1 MPSSMDCIFH
11 TLHFLKNLV
20 MMKIVYA
27 NHQFF
32 WYVVPIVVR
41 NGGTVMLAMI
51 QSAALYGIDA
61 YIVRVEVDLSNG
73 IPAFEIVGLPD
84 SAVKESRERVRTA
97 IKNSGLLF
105 PSKRI
110 TVNLAPA
117 DTKKEG
123 AAFDLPIAA
132 GILIGMGTLQPQALE
147 DYLLIG
153 ELSLDG
159 SLHAVN
165 GVLPMVYGAMQNG
178 IQKCIVPM
186 ENAEEAA
193 LVKDME
199 VYPLHSLR
207 QLIAFFNGQE
217 DMVPY
222 HIDIDALFST
232 HTPSA
237 QLDFSHVKGQENAK
251 RAMELAAAGGHN
263 ILMIGP
269 PGSGKTML
277 AKRFPTILP
286 DLTFTESIEIT
297 KIYSVAGL
305 LQNKNALIRERPFRS
320 PHHTISAA
328 ALTGG
333 GRIPKPGEISL
344 AHHGVLFLD
353 ELPEFQ
359 RNALEIMRQPM
370 EDGHVTISR
379 VNGTLTFPADFM
391 LVAAMNP
398 CPCGYLGSGDKCHC
412 TVSEITRYQSKIS
425 GPLLDR
431 IDLMVEMPA
440 VGYAQLQQAPNGETS
455 AAIKE
460 RVVRAHQVQLK
471 RYEKEGIYFNAQ
483 LNAAQ
488 IETYCPL
495 GKKEK
500 ELLQNAFTQ
509 MDLSARAYHKILKVA
524 RTAADLDGSE
534 NITIRH
540 IAEVLQYRSLDRKYM
555 M

>member
-1 MPSSMDCIFH
+1 
-11 TLHFLKNLV
+11 
-20 MMKIVYA
+20 
-27 NHQFF
+27 
-32 WYVVPIVVR
+32 
-41 NGGTVMLAMI
+41 MLSI
-51 QSAALYGIDA
+51 IHSAALLGIDA
-61 YIVRVEVDLSNG
+61 YAVNVEVDLSSG
-73 IPAFEIVGLPD
+73 LPAFDIVGLPD

-97 IKNSGLLF
+97 IKNTGLSF
-105 PSKRI
+105 PTKRI

-123 AAFDLPIAA
+123 ASFDLPIAA
-132 GILIGMGTLQPQALE
+132 GILTAMGTLPAEALDE
-147 DYLLIG
+147 YLLAG

-159 SLHAVN
+159 SLRPVN
-165 GVLPMVYGAMQNG
+165 GILPMVYGALQNG
-178 IQKCIVPM
+178 ITKCFVPY

-193 LVKDME
+193 LVDGIE

-207 QLIAFFNGQE
+207 QLVAILQNQE
-217 DMVPY
+217 TLPPY
-222 HIDIDALFST
+222 HVDLDNLFADDKEWES
-232 HTPSA
+232 
-237 QLDFSHVKGQENAK
+237 LDFSHVKGQENAK

-263 ILMIGP
+263 ILLIGP

-286 DLTFTESIEIT
+286 DLTFAESIEIT

-305 LQNKNALIRERPFRS
+305 LQNKNALIHHRPFRS
-320 PHHTISAA
+320 PHHTISAS

-344 AHHGVLFLD
+344 AHNGVLFLD

-359 RNALEIMRQPM
+359 RSALEVMRQPM
-370 EDGHVTISR
+370 EDGKVTIAR
-379 VNGTLTFPADFM
+379 VSGTLTFPSDFM

-412 TVSEITRYQSKIS
+412 TVNEIAKYQSKIS

-440 VGYAQLQQAPNGETS
+440 VGYEDLQNSTPGESSAEIKQRVVKAHEIQLQ
-455 AAIKE
+455 
-460 RVVRAHQVQLK
+460 
-471 RYEKEGIYFNAQ
+471 RYKKEGIFFNAQ

-488 IETYCPL
+488 VEKYCPL
-495 GKKEK
+495 GDAEQK
-500 ELLQNAFTQ
+500 LLKAAFSS

-534 NITIRH
+534 KITVRH
-540 IAEVLQYRSLDRKYM
+540 LAEVLQYRSLDRKYM
-555 M
+555 I

>member
-1 MPSSMDCIFH
+1 
-11 TLHFLKNLV
+11 
-20 MMKIVYA
+20 
-27 NHQFF
+27 
-32 WYVVPIVVR
+32 
-41 NGGTVMLAMI
+41 MLSI
-51 QSAALYGIDA
+51 IHSAALLGIDA
-61 YIVRVEVDLSNG
+61 YAVNVEVDLSSG
-73 IPAFEIVGLPD
+73 LPAFDIVGLPD

-97 IKNSGLLF
+97 IKNTGLSF
-105 PSKRI
+105 PTKRI

-123 AAFDLPIAA
+123 ASFDLPIAA
-132 GILIGMGTLQPQALE
+132 GILTAMGTLPAEAL
-147 DYLLIG
+147 DGYLLAG

-159 SLHAVN
+159 SLRPVN
-165 GVLPMVYGAMQNG
+165 GVLPMVYGALQDG
-178 IQKCIVPM
+178 ITKCFVPY

-193 LVKDME
+193 LVEGME

-207 QLIAFFNGQE
+207 QLVAILQNQE
-217 DMVPY
+217 TLQPY
-222 HIDIDALFST
+222 HVDLDNLFADDKEWES
-232 HTPSA
+232 
-237 QLDFSHVKGQENAK
+237 LDFSHVKGQENAK

-263 ILMIGP
+263 ILLIGP

-286 DLTFTESIEIT
+286 DLTFAESIEIT

-305 LQNKNALIRERPFRS
+305 LQNKNALIHHRPFRS
-320 PHHTISAA
+320 PHHTISAS

-344 AHHGVLFLD
+344 AHNGVLFLD

-359 RNALEIMRQPM
+359 RSALEVMRQPM
-370 EDGHVTISR
+370 EDGKVTIAR
-379 VNGTLTFPADFM
+379 VSGTLTFPSDFM

-412 TVSEITRYQSKIS
+412 TVNEIAKYQSKIS

-440 VGYAQLQQAPNGETS
+440 VGYGDLQSTASGESSAEIKKRVVKAHEIQLQ
-455 AAIKE
+455 
-460 RVVRAHQVQLK
+460 
-471 RYEKEGIYFNAQ
+471 RYKKEGIFFNAQ

-488 IETYCPL
+488 VEKYCVL
-495 GKKEK
+495 GEAEQK
-500 ELLQNAFTQ
+500 LLKAAFSS

-534 NITIRH
+534 EITVRH
-540 IAEVLQYRSLDRKYM
+540 LAEVLQYRSLDRKYM
-555 M
+555 I

>member
-1 MPSSMDCIFH
+1 
-11 TLHFLKNLV
+11 
-20 MMKIVYA
+20 
-27 NHQFF
+27 
-32 WYVVPIVVR
+32 
-41 NGGTVMLAMI
+41 MLSI
-51 QSAALYGIDA
+51 IHSAALLGIDA
-61 YIVRVEVDLSNG
+61 YAVNVEVDLSSG
-73 IPAFEIVGLPD
+73 LPAFDIVGLPD

-97 IKNSGLLF
+97 IKNTGLSF
-105 PSKRI
+105 PTKRI

-123 AAFDLPIAA
+123 ASFDLPIAA
-132 GILIGMGTLQPQALE
+132 GILTAMGTLPAEAL
-147 DYLLIG
+147 DGYLLAG

-159 SLHAVN
+159 SLRPVN
-165 GVLPMVYGAMQNG
+165 GILPMVYGALQDG
-178 IQKCIVPM
+178 ITKCFVPY

-193 LVKDME
+193 LVEGME

-207 QLIAFFNGQE
+207 QLVAILQNQE
-217 DMVPY
+217 TLHPY
-222 HIDIDALFST
+222 HVNMDNLFADDKEWES
-232 HTPSA
+232 
-237 QLDFSHVKGQENAK
+237 LDFSHVKGQENAK

-263 ILMIGP
+263 ILLIGP

-286 DLTFTESIEIT
+286 DLTFAESIEIT

-305 LQNKNALIRERPFRS
+305 LQNKNALIHHRPFRS
-320 PHHTISAA
+320 PHHTISAS

-344 AHHGVLFLD
+344 AHNGVLFLD

-359 RNALEIMRQPM
+359 RSALEVMRQPM
-370 EDGHVTISR
+370 EDGKVTIAR
-379 VNGTLTFPADFM
+379 VSGTLTFPSDFM

-412 TVSEITRYQSKIS
+412 TVNEIAKYQSKIS

-440 VGYAQLQQAPNGETS
+440 VGYEDLQSTASGESSTE
-455 AAIKE
+455 IKK
-460 RVVRAHQVQLK
+460 RVVKAHEIQLL
-471 RYEKEGIYFNAQ
+471 RYKKEGIFFNAQ

-488 IETYCPL
+488 VEKYCVL
-495 GKKEK
+495 GEAEQK
-500 ELLQNAFTQ
+500 LLKAAFSS

-534 NITIRH
+534 EITVRH
-540 IAEVLQYRSLDRKYM
+540 LAEVLQYRSLDRKYM
-555 M
+555 I

>member
-1 MPSSMDCIFH
+1 
-11 TLHFLKNLV
+11 
-20 MMKIVYA
+20 
-27 NHQFF
+27 
-32 WYVVPIVVR
+32 
-41 NGGTVMLAMI
+41 MLSI
-51 QSAALYGIDA
+51 IHSAALLGIDA
-61 YIVRVEVDLSNG
+61 YAVNVEVDLSSG
-73 IPAFEIVGLPD
+73 LPAFDIVGLPD

-97 IKNSGLLF
+97 IKNTGLSF
-105 PSKRI
+105 PTKRI

-123 AAFDLPIAA
+123 ASFDLPIAA
-132 GILIGMGTLQPQALE
+132 GILTAMGTLPAEAL
-147 DYLLIG
+147 DGYLLAG

-159 SLHAVN
+159 SLRPVN
-165 GVLPMVYGAMQNG
+165 GVLPMVYGALQDG
-178 IQKCIVPM
+178 ITKCFVPY

-193 LVKDME
+193 LVEGME

-207 QLIAFFNGQE
+207 QLVAILQNQE
-217 DMVPY
+217 TLQPY
-222 HIDIDALFST
+222 HVDLDNLFADDKEWES
-232 HTPSA
+232 
-237 QLDFSHVKGQENAK
+237 LDFSHVKGQENAK

-263 ILMIGP
+263 ILLIGP
-269 PGSGKTML
+269 PGSGKTIL

-286 DLTFTESIEIT
+286 DLTFAESIEIT

-305 LQNKNALIRERPFRS
+305 LQNKNALIHHRPFRS
-320 PHHTISAA
+320 PHHTISAS

-344 AHHGVLFLD
+344 AHNGVLFLD

-359 RNALEIMRQPM
+359 RSALEVMRQPM
-370 EDGHVTISR
+370 EDGKVTIAR
-379 VNGTLTFPADFM
+379 VSGTLTFPSDFM

-412 TVSEITRYQSKIS
+412 TVNEIAKYQSKIS

-440 VGYAQLQQAPNGETS
+440 VGYEDLQSTASGESSAEIKKRVVKAHEIQLQ
-455 AAIKE
+455 
-460 RVVRAHQVQLK
+460 
-471 RYEKEGIYFNAQ
+471 RYKKEGIFFNAQ

-488 IETYCPL
+488 VEKYCVL
-495 GKKEK
+495 GEAEQK
-500 ELLQNAFTQ
+500 LLKAAFSS

-534 NITIRH
+534 EITVRH
-540 IAEVLQYRSLDRKYM
+540 LAEVLQYRSLDRKYM
-555 M
+555 I

>member
-1 MPSSMDCIFH
+1 
-11 TLHFLKNLV
+11 
-20 MMKIVYA
+20 
-27 NHQFF
+27 
-32 WYVVPIVVR
+32 
-41 NGGTVMLAMI
+41 MLSI
-51 QSAALYGIDA
+51 IHSAALLGIDA
-61 YIVRVEVDLSNG
+61 YAVNVEVDLSSG
-73 IPAFEIVGLPD
+73 LPAFDIVGLPD

-97 IKNSGLLF
+97 IKNTGLSF
-105 PSKRI
+105 PTKRI

-123 AAFDLPIAA
+123 ASFDLPIAA
-132 GILIGMGTLQPQALE
+132 GILTAMGTLPTDAL
-147 DYLLIG
+147 DGYLLAG

-159 SLHAVN
+159 SLRPVN
-165 GVLPMVYGAMQNG
+165 GILPMVYGALQDG
-178 IQKCIVPM
+178 ITKCFVPY

-193 LVKDME
+193 LVEGME

-207 QLIAFFNGQE
+207 QLVAILQNQE
-217 DMVPY
+217 TLQPY
-222 HIDIDALFST
+222 HVDLDNLFADDKEWES
-232 HTPSA
+232 
-237 QLDFSHVKGQENAK
+237 LDFSHVKGQENAK

-263 ILMIGP
+263 ILLIGP

-286 DLTFTESIEIT
+286 DLTFAESIEIT

-305 LQNKNALIRERPFRS
+305 LQNKNALIHHRPFRS
-320 PHHTISAA
+320 PHHTISAS

-344 AHHGVLFLD
+344 AHNGVLFLD

-359 RNALEIMRQPM
+359 RSALEVMRQPM
-370 EDGHVTISR
+370 EDGKVTIAR
-379 VNGTLTFPADFM
+379 VSGTLTFPSDFM

-398 CPCGYLGSGDKCHC
+398 CPGGYLGSGDKGHC
-412 TVSEITRYQSKIS
+412 TVDEIAKYQSKIS

-440 VGYAQLQQAPNGETS
+440 VGYEDLQNSTPGESSAEIKKRVVKAHEIQLQ
-455 AAIKE
+455 
-460 RVVRAHQVQLK
+460 
-471 RYEKEGIYFNAQ
+471 RYKKEGIFFNAQ

-488 IETYCPL
+488 VEKYCPL
-495 GKKEK
+495 GEAEQK
-500 ELLQNAFTQ
+500 LLKAAFSS

-534 NITIRH
+534 EITVRH
-540 IAEVLQYRSLDRKYM
+540 LAEVLQYRSLDRKYM
-555 M
+555 I

>member
-1 MPSSMDCIFH
+1 
-11 TLHFLKNLV
+11 
-20 MMKIVYA
+20 
-27 NHQFF
+27 
-32 WYVVPIVVR
+32 
-41 NGGTVMLAMI
+41 MLSI
-51 QSAALYGIDA
+51 IHSAALLGIDA
-61 YIVRVEVDLSNG
+61 YAVNVEVDLSSG
-73 IPAFEIVGLPD
+73 LPAFDIVGLPD

-97 IKNSGLLF
+97 IKNTGLSF
-105 PSKRI
+105 PTKRI

-123 AAFDLPIAA
+123 ASFDLPIAA
-132 GILIGMGTLQPQALE
+132 GILTAMGTLPAEAL
-147 DYLLIG
+147 DGYLLAG

-159 SLHAVN
+159 SLRPVN
-165 GVLPMVYGAMQNG
+165 GILPMVYGALQDG
-178 IQKCIVPM
+178 ITKCFVPY

-193 LVKDME
+193 LVEGME

-207 QLIAFFNGQE
+207 QLVAILQNQE
-217 DMVPY
+217 TLHPY
-222 HIDIDALFST
+222 HVNMDNLFADDKEWES
-232 HTPSA
+232 
-237 QLDFSHVKGQENAK
+237 LDFSHVKGQENAK

-263 ILMIGP
+263 ILLIGP

-286 DLTFTESIEIT
+286 DLTFAESIEIT

-305 LQNKNALIRERPFRS
+305 LQNKNALIHHRPFRS
-320 PHHTISAA
+320 PHHTISAS

-344 AHHGVLFLD
+344 AHNGVLFLD

-359 RNALEIMRQPM
+359 RSALEVMRQPM
-370 EDGHVTISR
+370 EDGKVTIAR
-379 VNGTLTFPADFM
+379 VSGTLTFPSDFM

-398 CPCGYLGSGDKCHC
+398 FPCGYLGSGDKCHC
-412 TVSEITRYQSKIS
+412 TVNEIAKYQSKIS

-440 VGYAQLQQAPNGETS
+440 VGYEDLQSTASGESSTEIKKRVVKAHEIQLQ
-455 AAIKE
+455 
-460 RVVRAHQVQLK
+460 
-471 RYEKEGIYFNAQ
+471 RYKKEGIFFNAQ

-488 IETYCPL
+488 VEKYCVL
-495 GKKEK
+495 GEAEQK
-500 ELLQNAFTQ
+500 LLKAAFSS

-534 NITIRH
+534 EITVRH
-540 IAEVLQYRSLDRKYM
+540 LAEVLQYRSLDRKYM
-555 M
+555 I

>member
-1 MPSSMDCIFH
+1 
-11 TLHFLKNLV
+11 
-20 MMKIVYA
+20 
-27 NHQFF
+27 
-32 WYVVPIVVR
+32 
-41 NGGTVMLAMI
+41 MLSI
-51 QSAALYGIDA
+51 IHSAALLGIDA
-61 YIVRVEVDLSNG
+61 YAVNVEVDLSSG
-73 IPAFEIVGLPD
+73 LPAFDIVGLPD

-97 IKNSGLLF
+97 IKNTGLSF
-105 PSKRI
+105 PTKRI
-110 TVNLAPA
+110 TDNLAPA

-123 AAFDLPIAA
+123 ASFDLPIAA
-132 GILIGMGTLQPQALE
+132 GILTAMGTLPAEAL
-147 DYLLIG
+147 DGYLLAG

-159 SLHAVN
+159 SLRPVN
-165 GVLPMVYGAMQNG
+165 GVLPMVYGALQDG
-178 IQKCIVPM
+178 ITKCFVPY

-193 LVKDME
+193 LVEGME

-207 QLIAFFNGQE
+207 QLVAILQNQE
-217 DMVPY
+217 TLQPY
-222 HIDIDALFST
+222 HVDLDNLFADDKEWES
-232 HTPSA
+232 
-237 QLDFSHVKGQENAK
+237 LDFSHVKGQENAK

-263 ILMIGP
+263 ILLIGP

-286 DLTFTESIEIT
+286 DLTFAESIEIT

-305 LQNKNALIRERPFRS
+305 LQNKNALIHHRPFRS
-320 PHHTISAA
+320 PHHTISAS

-344 AHHGVLFLD
+344 AHNGVLFLD

-359 RNALEIMRQPM
+359 RSALEVMRQPM
-370 EDGHVTISR
+370 EDGKVTIAR
-379 VNGTLTFPADFM
+379 VSGTLTFPSDFM

-412 TVSEITRYQSKIS
+412 TVNEIAKYQSKIS

-440 VGYAQLQQAPNGETS
+440 VGYEDLQSTASGESSAEIKKRVVKAHEIQLQ
-455 AAIKE
+455 
-460 RVVRAHQVQLK
+460 
-471 RYEKEGIYFNAQ
+471 RYKKEGIFFNAQ

-488 IETYCPL
+488 VEKYCVL
-495 GKKEK
+495 GEAEQK
-500 ELLQNAFTQ
+500 LLKAAFSS

-534 NITIRH
+534 EITVRH
-540 IAEVLQYRSLDRKYM
+540 LAEVLQYRSLDRKYM
-555 M
+555 I

>member
-1 MPSSMDCIFH
+1 
-11 TLHFLKNLV
+11 
-20 MMKIVYA
+20 
-27 NHQFF
+27 
-32 WYVVPIVVR
+32 
-41 NGGTVMLAMI
+41 MLSI
-51 QSAALYGIDA
+51 IHSAALLGIDA
-61 YIVRVEVDLSNG
+61 YPVSVEVDLSSG
-73 IPAFEIVGLPD
+73 LPAFDIVGLPD

-97 IKNSGLLF
+97 IKNTGLPF
-105 PSKRI
+105 PTKRI

-123 AAFDLPIAA
+123 ASFDLPIAA
-132 GILIGMGTLQPQALE
+132 GILTAMGTLPADELDE
-147 DYLLIG
+147 YLLAG

-159 SLHAVN
+159 SLRPVN
-165 GVLPMVYGAMQNG
+165 GILPMVYGALQNG
-178 IQKCIVPM
+178 ITKCFVPY

-193 LVKDME
+193 LVEGME

-207 QLIAFFNGQE
+207 QLVAIIQKQE
-217 DMVPY
+217 TCKPY
-222 HIDIDALFST
+222 HVDLENLFADDKEWES
-232 HTPSA
+232 
-237 QLDFSHVKGQENAK
+237 LDFSHVKGQENAK

-263 ILMIGP
+263 ILLIGP

-286 DLTFTESIEIT
+286 DLTFAESIEIT

-305 LQNKNALIRERPFRS
+305 LQNKNALIHHRPFRS
-320 PHHTISAA
+320 PHHTISAS

-344 AHHGVLFLD
+344 AHNGVLFLD

-359 RNALEIMRQPM
+359 RSALEVMRQPM
-370 EDGHVTISR
+370 EDGKVTIAR
-379 VNGTLTFPADFM
+379 VSGTLTFPSDFM

-412 TVSEITRYQSKIS
+412 TVNEIAKYQNKIS

-440 VGYAQLQQAPNGETS
+440 VGYEDLQNSASGESS
-455 AAIKE
+455 AEIKK
-460 RVVRAHQVQLK
+460 RVVKAHGIQLA
-471 RYEKEGIYFNAQ
+471 RYKKEGIFFNAQ

-488 IETYCPL
+488 VEKYCVL
-495 GKKEK
+495 GDAEQK
-500 ELLQNAFTQ
+500 LLRAAFSS

-524 RTAADLDGSE
+524 RTAADLDGSAE
-534 NITIRH
+534 ITVRH
-540 IAEVLQYRSLDRKYM
+540 LAEVLQYRSLDRKYM
-555 M
+555 I